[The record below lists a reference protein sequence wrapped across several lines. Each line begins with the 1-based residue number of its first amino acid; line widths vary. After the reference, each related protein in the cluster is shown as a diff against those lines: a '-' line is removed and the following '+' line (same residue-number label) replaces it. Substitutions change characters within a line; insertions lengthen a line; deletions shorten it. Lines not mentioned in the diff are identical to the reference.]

1 MPASTQ
7 PRLRRTISGQADP
20 QDPSF
25 ILLYDTAR
33 ISRAVLTVSREA
45 VGLLEFFDGRT
56 TLADIQATL
65 LRGRIRVPM
74 NLLQQFA
81 DTLEDACFLE
91 GPKLEEKYAAFRA
104 APVREP
110 ICIGTYPGDPVEL
123 RQQLDQLFQHPR
135 GAGWPDGKAAP
146 NGRIGGAL
154 IPHIDYQ
161 RGGTTYTH
169 GFREVVQHSDADLF
183 VIIATSHFSPH
194 RFILTRKHFRTPLG
208 VAQTDQQFVQR
219 VADIVGPSVFADEP
233 AHLPE
238 HSIELHVVFLQY
250 CMEKLG
256 RPFKIV
262 PLLVGSFHDCI
273 RDAVPPHEQDDIYLM
288 TKALK
293 TAAQE
298 AHEAGAKICYLSS
311 GDLAHIGPKFGDS
324 APVTEP
330 FLGHSHSQ
338 DHALLE
344 HLASVDRNGFFR
356 IVAEEN
362 DDRRICGF
370 PPTSLLLSVLEPT
383 HGKLLDYQQYVE
395 PRGFESVSFASVAFY
410 K

>member
-1 MPASTQ
+1 MPAPTT

-20 QDPSF
+20 QDTRF

-33 ISRAVLTVSREA
+33 ISRSVLTVSREA
-45 VGLLEFFDGRT
+45 VALLEFFDGRT
-56 TLADIQATL
+56 TLLDIQATL

-74 NLLQQFA
+74 ALLQQFA
-81 DTLEDACFLE
+81 DTLEEACFLE
-91 GPKLEEKYAAFRA
+91 GPKLEEKYTAFRA
-104 APVREP
+104 ASVREP
-110 ICIGTYPGDPVEL
+110 ICVGTYAGDPAEL
-123 RQQLDQLFQHPR
+123 RQQLEKLFHHPR
-135 GAGWPDGKAAP
+135 GAGWPDGKVTP
-146 NGRIGGAL
+146 NGRLGGAL

-161 RGGTTYTH
+161 RGGTTYTW
-169 GFREVVQHSDADLF
+169 GFREVIERTDADLF

-194 RFILTRKHFRTPLG
+194 RFILTRKHFQTPLG
-208 VAQTDQQFVQR
+208 MAQTDQTFVDR
-219 VADIVGPSVFADEP
+219 VAEIMGPSVFEDEP

-273 RDAVPPHEQDDIYLM
+273 RDGVLPHEQDDIYLM
-288 TKALK
+288 IKAVK

-298 AHEAGAKICYLSS
+298 ASEAGAKICYLSS
-311 GDLAHIGPKFGDS
+311 GDLAHIGPKFGDA
-324 APVTEP
+324 APVMEP
-330 FLGHSHSQ
+330 FLGYSRSQ
-338 DHALLE
+338 DDALLE
-344 HLASVDRNGFFR
+344 RLASVDRNGFFR
-356 IVAEEN
+356 IVADEN

-383 HGKLLDYQQYVE
+383 HGKLLDYHQYVE
-395 PRGFESVSFASVAFY
+395 PRGFESVSFASVGFY